1 MQQWREAKSKHRDAL
16 LFFRVGDF
24 YELFHQD
31 AEEGAKLLGLTLT
44 SRNSL
49 AFQLSQ
55 RVGVQFSFVDSY
67 DSEAQIR
74 GARSNNDAQLFFGVV
89 GTF

>member
-1 MQQWREAKSKHRDAL
+1 M
-16 LFFRVGDF
+16 
-24 YELFHQD
+24 
-31 AEEGAKLLGLTLT
+31 
-44 SRNSL
+44 

-67 DSEAQIR
+67 DSEAEIR